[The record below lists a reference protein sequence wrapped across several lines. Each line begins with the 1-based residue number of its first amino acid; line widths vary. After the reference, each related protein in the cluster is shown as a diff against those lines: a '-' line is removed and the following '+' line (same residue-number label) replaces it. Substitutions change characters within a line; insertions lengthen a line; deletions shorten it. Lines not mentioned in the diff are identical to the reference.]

1 MKNMNLLLT
10 IVLLISIFP
19 LPAMAQDGPDT
30 GWSIGWEEEFGE
42 GPWKLSENGK
52 LLLEFWAEN
61 NDPFPI
67 EINLDFEAE
76 LNASIDM
83 PETINIGAQSNT
95 TTEIEVENVTVLDHL
110 AGTLGDFAVI
120 ATRASP
126 IDGGDVTV
134 DPQNSRLEGQIE
146 IPRIAD
152 LQVEL
157 VDLGFTV
164 TAGSTT
170 TMEVIL
176 TNNGNM
182 RDKVVSP
189 TLIANGCPQLS
200 LSGIDNLDNLV
211 VDSEHDGSKNP
222 ETITEITLSP
232 ASSHPSKKCTI
243 EIAVVSDGGGG
254 TSISTQE
261 VEIKSSES
269 SENNGGT
276 GDSNGD
282 SNQSGTGDGD
292 DGSEITTGY
301 VPFLSMYY
309 TLMMILFAAF
319 ASRRQSI
326 LR

>member
-126 IDGGDVTV
+126 IDGSDVTV

-222 ETITEITLSP
+222 ETTTEITLSP

>member
-1 MKNMNLLLT
+1 
-10 IVLLISIFP
+10 
-19 LPAMAQDGPDT
+19 
-30 GWSIGWEEEFGE
+30 
-42 GPWKLSENGK
+42 
-52 LLLEFWAEN
+52 
-61 NDPFPI
+61 
-67 EINLDFEAE
+67 
-76 LNASIDM
+76 
-83 PETINIGAQSNT
+83 
-95 TTEIEVENVTVLDHL
+95 
-110 AGTLGDFAVI
+110 
-120 ATRASP
+120 
-126 IDGGDVTV
+126 
-134 DPQNSRLEGQIE
+134 
-146 IPRIAD
+146 
-152 LQVEL
+152 
-157 VDLGFTV
+157 
-164 TAGSTT
+164 
-170 TMEVIL
+170 MEVIL

-222 ETITEITLSP
+222 ETTTEITLSP

-269 SENNGGT
+269 SENSGGA

-309 TLMMILFAAF
+309 TLMIILFAAF